1 MQIPNDSAR
10 QMFIIRPLLRQPHMS
25 VLIDTDVNHKVSS
38 GELAEWPNA
47 AVLKTVE
54 EKSSGGSNPSLSA
67 IFNP

>member
-1 MQIPNDSAR
+1 
-10 QMFIIRPLLRQPHMS
+10 MFIIRQRFRTVVHILKIRSHL
-25 VLIDTDVNHKVSS
+25 S
-38 GELAEWPNA
+38 GELAERPNA